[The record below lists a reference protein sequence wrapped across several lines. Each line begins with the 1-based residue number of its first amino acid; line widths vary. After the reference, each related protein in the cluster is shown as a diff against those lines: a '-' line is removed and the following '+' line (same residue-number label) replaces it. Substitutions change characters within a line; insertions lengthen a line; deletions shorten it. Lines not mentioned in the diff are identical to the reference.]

1 MVNRENPIGLFDS
14 GIGGLS
20 VLKQFIKF
28 LPNENYIYLGDTA
41 RVPYGNKSVA
51 TVKRYA
57 SECTNFLLSKN
68 VKLIVVACNTVSSVA
83 IDEVSAHSDVPV
95 IGMIFPAAIASVRS
109 TRNGKIG
116 VIGTRATIESN
127 AYENAI
133 KSITNNIN
141 LYNNNVTINNSESKE
156 LIKKNIIVYNK
167 ACPLFVPLVEE
178 GLMNHQATRLI
189 AQEYLEPLKTQNIDT
204 LVLGCTHY
212 PLLAPLFSE
221 LLPEVNLIDSGEH
234 SAIAAIRLLGEK
246 NLLNPNSDKFI
257 KNPSVKFYVTD
268 IPSTFNDIANMFLN
282 FDIAAPEIISF
293 GN

>member
-189 AQEYLEPLKTQNIDT
+189 AQEYLEALKTQNIDT

-212 PLLAPLFSE
+212 PLLAPLFLE

-268 IPSTFNDIANMFLN
+268 VPSTFNDIANMFLN